1 MSPEAFCGR
10 VETFQTDVMNI
21 IMKNIELKT
30 VSTMEE
36 FLKGNASIDF
46 EIGSRE
52 ERYTCIRDALIHTK
66 YKTLARNEKSIVKA
80 FLAKVTGYE
89 ERQLKRLIRQWK
101 RKGLRYAKRK
111 AVGASV
117 RIYTAEDIALLITT
131 DILHKTPNGLS
142 TKSILMR
149 ELSVF
154 GLTQY
159 GSIAHISVSHI
170 YNIRKNNQQYLTSAT
185 IKYSKTN
192 PVNTNIGERRKPLP
206 YGKPGFIRVDSVH
219 QGDLDGE
226 KGVYHIN
233 LVDEILQWELVGCVP
248 QITDEYM
255 EPLLKKLLDVF
266 PFVIINFHSDNGG
279 EYVNHTVAEILERLR
294 IKQTKSRSRKSTDN
308 ALVEGKNGSVIRKH
322 RGRNFIAKDH
332 ASAIDTF
339 YTDYFNI
346 YLNYHRVCLYA
357 TDYTDKR
364 GKIRKKYDQAFVP
377 YERLKALRDAEQ
389 YLKKGMTFAKLDAIA
404 YKESDNKFAEMMHT
418 AKSKLEKIIKKSLS
432 IEKEV

>member
-1 MSPEAFCGR
+1 
-10 VETFQTDVMNI
+10 MNI
-21 IMKNIELKT
+21 IMKNVQLKT
-30 VSTMEE
+30 VVDMQK
-36 FLKGNASIDF
+36 FLEGNESIDCS
-46 EIGSRE
+46 IGLRE
-52 ERYTCIRDALIHTK
+52 DKYACIRNALIHTK
-66 YKTLARNEKSIVKA
+66 YKKLPRHEKSIVKT

-89 ERQLKRLIRQWK
+89 EKQLKRLIRQWK
-101 RKGLRYAKRK
+101 KHGLRYTKRK

-117 RIYTAEDIALLITT
+117 CIYTPDDVALLIKT
-131 DILHKTPNGLS
+131 DILHKTPNGRSVRALL
-142 TKSILMR
+142 KR
-149 ELSVF
+149 AFFVF
-154 GLTQY
+154 GKEAYRTV
-159 GSIAHISVSHI
+159 ANISVSHI
-170 YNIRKNNQQYLTSAT
+170 YNLRNTSRQYLSSGA

-233 LVDEILQWELVGCVP
+233 LVDEVLQWELVGCVP

-255 EPLLKKLLDVF
+255 EPLLLKLLDAV
-266 PFVIINFHSDNGG
+266 PFVLINFHSDNGG

-322 RGRNFIAKDH
+322 MGRNFIEKIH
-332 ASAIDTF
+332 SSAIDIF

-364 GKIRKKYDQAFVP
+364 GKIRKKYDQVFVP
-377 YERLKALRDAEQ
+377 YERFKLLPNAEQ
-389 YLKKGMTFAKLDAIA
+389 YLKAGVTFAKLDAIA
-404 YKESDNKFAEMMHT
+404 YNESDNEFAEIMQK

-432 IEKEV
+432 IEK